1 MKFIDEVQVS
11 FLSGDGGDGCSS
23 FRREK
28 FVPKGGPSG
37 GDGGRGGDVI
47 LISDTNINTLSSFRY
62 KKVLKAENG
71 QNGQN
76 KDKYGKSGVD
86 LIIKV
91 PIGTIVSSLET
102 NQIIVDMDHDKKKHI
117 LIRGGSGGLGNIHF
131 KSSTN
136 QTPTKFT
143 RGSKGE
149 QIDCKLELKILADV
163 GLVGL
168 PNAGKSSFV
177 RKVSHARPKV
187 ADYPFTTID
196 PSIGTVDYSLTK
208 TFTVADIPGIIKG
221 ASDGVGLG
229 IKFLKHLQRTK
240 ILIHLIDSSHM
251 DNDDMTSKIIDDFDT
266 IDQEL
271 TLFSKE
277 IYSKKNFLVFNKI
290 DLWESEN
297 FETFKRLLIK
307 FFTEKKGFSKENIF
321 FISCLN
327 NNGIKSLLD
336 RISKFF

>member
-11 FLSGDGGDGCSS
+11 FVSGDGGDGCSS

-37 GDGGRGGDVI
+37 GDGGKGGDVI
-47 LISDTNINTLSSFRY
+47 LISDSNINTLSSFRY
-62 KKVLKAENG
+62 KKFLKAENG

-76 KDKYGKSGVD
+76 KDKYGKSGLD

-102 NQIIVDMDHDKKKHI
+102 NQIIVDMDQDKKKHI

-177 RKVSHARPKV
+177 RKVSHAKPKV

-251 DNDDMTSKIIDDFDT
+251 HNDDITSKIIDDFDT
-266 IDQEL
+266 INKEL

-297 FETFKRLLIK
+297 IETFKHHLIK

>member
-11 FLSGDGGDGCSS
+11 FVSGDGGDGCSS

-37 GDGGRGGDVI
+37 GDGGKGGDVI
-47 LISDTNINTLSSFRY
+47 LISDSNINTLSSFRY
-62 KKVLKAENG
+62 KKFLKAENG

-76 KDKYGKSGVD
+76 KDKYGKSGLD

-102 NQIIVDMDHDKKKHI
+102 NQIIVDMDQDKKKHI

-149 QIDCKLELKILADV
+149 QLDCKLELKILADV

-177 RKVSHARPKV
+177 RTVSHARPKV

-251 DNDDMTSKIIDDFDT
+251 HNDDITSKIIDDFDT
-266 IDQEL
+266 INKEL

-297 FETFKRLLIK
+297 IETFKHHLIK

-327 NNGIKSLLD
+327 NDGIKSLLD

>member
-1 MKFIDEVQVS
+1 MKFIDEVRVS
-11 FLSGDGGDGCSS
+11 FVSGDGGDGCSS

-37 GDGGRGGDVI
+37 GDGGKGGDVI
-47 LISDTNINTLSSFRY
+47 LISDSNINTLSSFRY
-62 KKVLKAENG
+62 KKFLKAENG

-102 NQIIVDMDHDKKKHI
+102 NQIIVDMDQDKKKHI

-149 QIDCKLELKILADV
+149 QLDCKLELKILADV

-177 RKVSHARPKV
+177 RKVSHAKPKV

-240 ILIHLIDSSHM
+240 ILIHLIDTSHM
-251 DNDDMTSKIIDDFDT
+251 HNDDITSKIIDDFDT
-266 IDQEL
+266 INKEL

-297 FETFKRLLIK
+297 IETFKHHLIK

>member
-11 FLSGDGGDGCSS
+11 FVSGDGGDGCSS

-37 GDGGRGGDVI
+37 GDGGKGGDVI
-47 LISDTNINTLSSFRY
+47 LISDSNINTLSSFRY
-62 KKVLKAENG
+62 KKFLKAENG

-76 KDKYGKSGVD
+76 KDKYGKSGLD

-102 NQIIVDMDHDKKKHI
+102 NQIIVDMDQDKKKHI

-149 QIDCKLELKILADV
+149 LLDCKLELKILADV

-177 RKVSHARPKV
+177 RTVSHARPKV

-251 DNDDMTSKIIDDFDT
+251 HNDDITSKIIDDFDT
-266 IDQEL
+266 INKEL

-297 FETFKRLLIK
+297 IETFKHHLIK
-307 FFTEKKGFSKENIF
+307 FFTEKKGFSMENIF

-327 NNGIKSLLD
+327 KNGIKSLLD

>member
-11 FLSGDGGDGCSS
+11 FVSGDGGDGCSS

-37 GDGGRGGDVI
+37 GDGGKGGDVI
-47 LISDTNINTLSSFRY
+47 LISDSNINTLSSFRY

-102 NQIIVDMDHDKKKHI
+102 NQILVDMDQDKKKHI

-149 QIDCKLELKILADV
+149 QIDCKLELKLLADV

-177 RKVSHARPKV
+177 RTVSHARPKV

-251 DNDDMTSKIIDDFDT
+251 HNDDIKSKIVDDFDT
-266 IDQEL
+266 INKEL

-297 FETFKRLLIK
+297 IQTFKHHLIK

>member
-11 FLSGDGGDGCSS
+11 FISGDGGDGCSA

-37 GDGGRGGDVI
+37 GDGGKGGDII
-47 LISDTNINTLSSFRY
+47 LLSDSNINTLSSFRY
-62 KKVLKAENG
+62 KKILKAENG

-91 PIGTIVSSLET
+91 PIGTIVNSLET
-102 NQIIVDMDHDKKKHI
+102 NQVIVDMDHDKKKHI
-117 LIRGGSGGLGNIHF
+117 LIRGGAGGLGNIHF

-187 ADYPFTTID
+187 ADYPFTTIE

-240 ILIHLIDSSHM
+240 ILIHLIDSSHVH
-251 DNDDMTSKIIDDFDT
+251 NDDITSKIIDDFDT
-266 IDQEL
+266 INQEL
-271 TLFSKE
+271 TLFSEE

-290 DLWESEN
+290 DLWEGANIEII
-297 FETFKRLLIK
+297 KHHLIK
-307 FFTEKKGFSKENIF
+307 FFTDKKGFSKENIF
-321 FISCLN
+321 FISCVN

-336 RISKFF
+336 KISKFF

>member
-11 FLSGDGGDGCSS
+11 FVSGDGGDGCSS

-37 GDGGRGGDVI
+37 GDGGKGGDVI
-47 LISDTNINTLSSFRY
+47 LISDSNINTLSSFRY
-62 KKVLKAENG
+62 KKFLKAENG

-102 NQIIVDMDHDKKKHI
+102 NQIIVDMDQDKKKHI

-177 RKVSHARPKV
+177 RKVSHAKPKV

-251 DNDDMTSKIIDDFDT
+251 HNDDITSKIIDDFDT
-266 IDQEL
+266 INKEL

-297 FETFKRLLIK
+297 IETFKHHLIK

>member
-11 FLSGDGGDGCSS
+11 FISGDGGDGCSS

-37 GDGGRGGDVI
+37 GDGGKGGDVI
-47 LISDTNINTLSSFRY
+47 LISDSNINTLSSFRY

-76 KDKYGKSGVD
+76 KDKYGKSGLD

-91 PIGTIVSSLET
+91 PIGTIVSSLKT

-143 RGSKGE
+143 RGSKGK

-251 DNDDMTSKIIDDFDT
+251 DNDDMTSKIIDDFDI

-277 IYSKKNFLVFNKI
+277 IYSKK
-290 DLWESEN
+290 
-297 FETFKRLLIK
+297 
-307 FFTEKKGFSKENIF
+307 IF
-321 FISCLN
+321 
-327 NNGIKSLLD
+327 
-336 RISKFF
+336 

>member
-1 MKFIDEVQVS
+1 
-11 FLSGDGGDGCSS
+11 
-23 FRREK
+23 
-28 FVPKGGPSG
+28 
-37 GDGGRGGDVI
+37 
-47 LISDTNINTLSSFRY
+47 
-62 KKVLKAENG
+62 
-71 QNGQN
+71 
-76 KDKYGKSGVD
+76 
-86 LIIKV
+86 
-91 PIGTIVSSLET
+91 
-102 NQIIVDMDHDKKKHI
+102 MDHDKKKHI

-143 RGSKGE
+143 RGSKGK

-251 DNDDMTSKIIDDFDT
+251 HNDDMTSKIIDDFDT
-266 IDQEL
+266 INQEL
-271 TLFSKE
+271 TFFP
-277 IYSKKNFLVFNKI
+277 KKYILKKVF
-290 DLWESEN
+290 
-297 FETFKRLLIK
+297 
-307 FFTEKKGFSKENIF
+307 
-321 FISCLN
+321 
-327 NNGIKSLLD
+327 
-336 RISKFF
+336 

>member
-11 FLSGDGGDGCSS
+11 FVSGDGGDGCSS

-37 GDGGRGGDVI
+37 GDGGKGGDVI
-47 LISDTNINTLSSFRY
+47 LISDSNINTLSSFRY

-102 NQIIVDMDHDKKKHI
+102 NQIIVDMDQDKKKHI

-251 DNDDMTSKIIDDFDT
+251 HNDDITSKIIDDFDT
-266 IDQEL
+266 INKEL

-297 FETFKRLLIK
+297 IETFKHHLIK

-327 NNGIKSLLD
+327 KNGIKSLLD

>member
-11 FLSGDGGDGCSS
+11 FVSGDGGDGCSS

-37 GDGGRGGDVI
+37 GDGGKGGDVI
-47 LISDTNINTLSSFRY
+47 LISDSNINTLSSFRY
-62 KKVLKAENG
+62 KKFLKAENG

-76 KDKYGKSGVD
+76 KDKYGKSGLD

-102 NQIIVDMDHDKKKHI
+102 NQIIVDMDQDKKKHI

-149 QIDCKLELKILADV
+149 QLDCKLELKILADV

-177 RKVSHARPKV
+177 RTVSHARPKV

-251 DNDDMTSKIIDDFDT
+251 HNDDITSKIIDDFDT
-266 IDQEL
+266 INKEL

-297 FETFKRLLIK
+297 IETFKHHLIK

>member
-11 FLSGDGGDGCSS
+11 FISGDGGDGCSS

-37 GDGGRGGDVI
+37 GDGGKGGDVI
-47 LISDTNINTLSSFRY
+47 LISDSNINTLSSFRY
-62 KKVLKAENG
+62 KKILKAENG

-76 KDKYGKSGVD
+76 KDKYGKSGLD

-102 NQIIVDMDHDKKKHI
+102 NQIIVDMDQDKKKHI

-149 QIDCKLELKILADV
+149 QLDCKLELKILADV

-177 RKVSHARPKV
+177 RTVSHARPKV

-251 DNDDMTSKIIDDFDT
+251 HNDDITSKIIDDFDT
-266 IDQEL
+266 INKEL

-297 FETFKRLLIK
+297 IETFKYHLIK

>member
-11 FLSGDGGDGCSS
+11 FVSGDGGDGCSS

-37 GDGGRGGDVI
+37 GDGGKGGDVI
-47 LISDTNINTLSSFRY
+47 LISDSNINTLSSFRY
-62 KKVLKAENG
+62 KKFLKAENG

-76 KDKYGKSGVD
+76 KDKYGKSGLD

-102 NQIIVDMDHDKKKHI
+102 NQIIVDMDQDKKKHI

-177 RKVSHARPKV
+177 RKVSHAKPKV

-240 ILIHLIDSSHM
+240 ILIHLIDTSHM
-251 DNDDMTSKIIDDFDT
+251 HNDVITSKIIDDFDT
-266 IDQEL
+266 INKEL

-297 FETFKRLLIK
+297 IETFKHHLIK

>member
-11 FLSGDGGDGCSS
+11 FISGDGGDGCSS
-23 FRREK
+23 LRREK

-37 GDGGRGGDVI
+37 GDGGKGGDVI
-47 LISDTNINTLSSFRY
+47 LISDSNINTLSSFRY
-62 KKVLKAENG
+62 KKFLKAENG

-86 LIIKV
+86 LVIKV

-221 ASDGVGLG
+221 ASDGIGLG

-240 ILIHLIDSSHM
+240 ILIHLIDTSHM
-251 DNDDMTSKIIDDFDT
+251 HNDDITSKIIDDFDT
-266 IDQEL
+266 INKEL

-297 FETFKRLLIK
+297 IETFKHHLIK

>member
-11 FLSGDGGDGCSS
+11 FVSGDGGDGCSS

-37 GDGGRGGDVI
+37 GDGGKGGDVI
-47 LISDTNINTLSSFRY
+47 LISDSNINTLSSFRY
-62 KKVLKAENG
+62 KKFLKAENG

-240 ILIHLIDSSHM
+240 ILIHLIDTSHM
-251 DNDDMTSKIIDDFDT
+251 HNDDITSKIIDDFDT
-266 IDQEL
+266 INKEL

-297 FETFKRLLIK
+297 IETFKHHLIK
-307 FFTEKKGFSKENIF
+307 FFTEKKSFSKENIF

>member
-11 FLSGDGGDGCSS
+11 FVSGDGGDGCSS

-37 GDGGRGGDVI
+37 GDGGKGGDVI
-47 LISDTNINTLSSFRY
+47 LISDSNLNTLSSFRY
-62 KKVLKAENG
+62 KKFLKAENG

-251 DNDDMTSKIIDDFDT
+251 HTDDITSKIIYDFDT
-266 IDQEL
+266 INKEL

-297 FETFKRLLIK
+297 IETFKHHLIK
-307 FFTEKKGFSKENIF
+307 FFTEKKSFSKENIF

>member
-11 FLSGDGGDGCSS
+11 FVSGDGGDGCSS

-37 GDGGRGGDVI
+37 GDGGKGGDVI
-47 LISDTNINTLSSFRY
+47 LISDSNINTLSSFRY
-62 KKVLKAENG
+62 KKFLKAENG

-102 NQIIVDMDHDKKKHI
+102 NQIIVDMDQDKKKHI

-149 QIDCKLELKILADV
+149 QLDCKLELKILADV

-177 RKVSHARPKV
+177 RKVSHAKPKV

-240 ILIHLIDSSHM
+240 ILIHLIDTSHM
-251 DNDDMTSKIIDDFDT
+251 HNDDITSKIIDDFDT
-266 IDQEL
+266 INKEL

-297 FETFKRLLIK
+297 IETFKHHLIK

>member
-11 FLSGDGGDGCSS
+11 FVSGDGGDGCSS

-37 GDGGRGGDVI
+37 GDGGKGGDVI
-47 LISDTNINTLSSFRY
+47 LISDSNINTLSSFRY
-62 KKVLKAENG
+62 KKFLKAENG

-102 NQIIVDMDHDKKKHI
+102 NQIIVDMDQDKKKHI

-149 QIDCKLELKILADV
+149 QLDCKLELKILADV

-177 RKVSHARPKV
+177 RTVSHARPKV

-251 DNDDMTSKIIDDFDT
+251 HKDDITSKIIDAFDT
-266 IDQEL
+266 INKEL

-297 FETFKRLLIK
+297 IETLKHHLIK

>member
-11 FLSGDGGDGCSS
+11 FISGDGGDGCSA

-37 GDGGRGGDVI
+37 GDGGKGGDIII
-47 LISDTNINTLSSFRY
+47 LSDSNINTLSSFRY
-62 KKVLKAENG
+62 KKILKAENG

-117 LIRGGSGGLGNIHF
+117 LIPGGAGGLGNIHF

-149 QIDCKLELKILADV
+149 QVDCKLELKILADV

-187 ADYPFTTID
+187 ADYPFTTIE

-251 DNDDMTSKIIDDFDT
+251 HNDEITPKIIDDFET
-266 IDQEL
+266 INQEL

-290 DLWESEN
+290 DLWEGAN
-297 FETFKRLLIK
+297 IETFKRHLIK
-307 FFTEKKGFSKENIF
+307 FFTDKKGFSKENIF
-321 FISCLN
+321 FISCIN

-336 RISKFF
+336 KISKFF

>member
-11 FLSGDGGDGCSS
+11 FVSGDGGDGCSS

-37 GDGGRGGDVI
+37 GDGGKGGDVI
-47 LISDTNINTLSSFRY
+47 LISDSNINTLSSFRY
-62 KKVLKAENG
+62 KKFLKAENG

-163 GLVGL
+163 GMVGL

-251 DNDDMTSKIIDDFDT
+251 HNDDITSKIIDDFDT
-266 IDQEL
+266 INKEL

-297 FETFKRLLIK
+297 IETFKHHLIK

>member
-11 FLSGDGGDGCSS
+11 FVSGDGGDGCSS

-37 GDGGRGGDVI
+37 GDGGKGGDVI
-47 LISDTNINTLSSFRY
+47 LISDSNINTLSSFRY

-102 NQIIVDMDHDKKKHI
+102 NQIIVDMDQDKKKHI

-149 QIDCKLELKILADV
+149 QLDCKLELKILADI

-177 RKVSHARPKV
+177 RTVSHARPKV

-251 DNDDMTSKIIDDFDT
+251 HNDDIKSKIVDDFDT
-266 IDQEL
+266 INKEL

-290 DLWESEN
+290 DLWGSEN
-297 FETFKRLLIK
+297 IETFKHHLIK

>member
-11 FLSGDGGDGCSS
+11 FVSGDGGDGCSS

-37 GDGGRGGDVI
+37 GDGGKGGDVI
-47 LISDTNINTLSSFRY
+47 LISDSNINTLSSFRY
-62 KKVLKAENG
+62 KKFLKAENG

-251 DNDDMTSKIIDDFDT
+251 HTDDITSKIIDDFDT
-266 IDQEL
+266 INKEL

-297 FETFKRLLIK
+297 IETFKHRLIK
-307 FFTEKKGFSKENIF
+307 FFTEKKSFSKENIF

>member
-11 FLSGDGGDGCSS
+11 FVSGDGGDGCSS

-37 GDGGRGGDVI
+37 GDGGKGGDVI
-47 LISDTNINTLSSFRY
+47 LISDSNINTLSSFRY

-76 KDKYGKSGVD
+76 KDKYGKSGLD

-102 NQIIVDMDHDKKKHI
+102 NQIIVDMDQDKKKHI

-149 QIDCKLELKILADV
+149 QLDCKLELKILADV

-177 RKVSHARPKV
+177 RTVSHARPKV

-240 ILIHLIDSSHM
+240 IVIHLIDSSYMH
-251 DNDDMTSKIIDDFDT
+251 NDDITSKIIDDFDT
-266 IDQEL
+266 INQEL
-271 TLFSKE
+271 NLFSKE

-297 FETFKRLLIK
+297 FETFKRNLIK

>member
-11 FLSGDGGDGCSS
+11 FVSGDGGDGCSS

-37 GDGGRGGDVI
+37 GDGGKGGDVI
-47 LISDTNINTLSSFRY
+47 LISDSNINTLSSFRY
-62 KKVLKAENG
+62 KKFRKAENG

-76 KDKYGKSGVD
+76 KDKYGKSGLD

-102 NQIIVDMDHDKKKHI
+102 NQIIVDMDQDKKKHI

-149 QIDCKLELKILADV
+149 QLDCKLELKILADV

-177 RKVSHARPKV
+177 RKVSHAKPKV

-251 DNDDMTSKIIDDFDT
+251 HNDDITSKIIDDFDT
-266 IDQEL
+266 INKEL

-297 FETFKRLLIK
+297 IETFKHHLIK

-327 NNGIKSLLD
+327 KNGIKSLLD

>member
-11 FLSGDGGDGCSS
+11 FISGDGGDGCSS

-37 GDGGRGGDVI
+37 GDGGKGGNVI
-47 LISDTNINTLSSFRY
+47 LISDFNINTLSSFRY

-76 KDKYGKSGVD
+76 KDKYGKSGED

-91 PIGTIVSSLET
+91 PIGTIISSLET
-102 NQIIVDMDHDKKKHI
+102 NQIIVDMDRDKKKHI
-117 LIRGGSGGLGNIHF
+117 LISGGTGGLGNIHF

-143 RGSKGE
+143 RGSKG
-149 QIDCKLELKILADV
+149 QRIDCKLELKILADV

-177 RKVSHARPKV
+177 RKVSNARPKV
-187 ADYPFTTID
+187 ADYPFTTIE

-240 ILIHLIDSSHM
+240 ILIHLIDSSHIHNE
-251 DNDDMTSKIIDDFDT
+251 DITSKIIDDFDT
-266 IDQEL
+266 INQEL
-271 TLFSKE
+271 TLFSEE

-290 DLWESEN
+290 DLWQGAN
-297 FETFKRLLIK
+297 IETFKRHLIK
-307 FFTEKKGFSKENIF
+307 FFTDKKGFSKENIF
-321 FISCLN
+321 FISCMN
-327 NNGIKSLLD
+327 NKGIKSLLD
-336 RISKFF
+336 KISKFF

>member
-11 FLSGDGGDGCSS
+11 FVSGDGGDGCSS

-37 GDGGRGGDVI
+37 GDGGKGGDVI
-47 LISDTNINTLSSFRY
+47 LISDSNINTLSSFRY
-62 KKVLKAENG
+62 KKFLKAENG

-102 NQIIVDMDHDKKKHI
+102 NQIIVDMDQDKKKHI

-149 QIDCKLELKILADV
+149 QLDCKLELKILADV

-251 DNDDMTSKIIDDFDT
+251 LNDDMTSKIIDDFDT
-266 IDQEL
+266 INKEL

-297 FETFKRLLIK
+297 IETFKHHLIK

-327 NNGIKSLLD
+327 NDGIKSLLD

>member
-11 FLSGDGGDGCSS
+11 FVSGDGGDGCSS

-37 GDGGRGGDVI
+37 GDGGKGGDVI
-47 LISDTNINTLSSFRY
+47 LISDSNINTLSSFRY

-102 NQIIVDMDHDKKKHI
+102 NQIIVDMDQDKKKHI

-149 QIDCKLELKILADV
+149 QLDCKLELKILADV

-177 RKVSHARPKV
+177 RTVSHARPKV

-251 DNDDMTSKIIDDFDT
+251 HNDDITSKIIDDFDT
-266 IDQEL
+266 INKEL

-297 FETFKRLLIK
+297 IETFKHHLIK

>member
-11 FLSGDGGDGCSS
+11 FVSGDGGDGCSS

-37 GDGGRGGDVI
+37 GDGGKGGDVI
-47 LISDTNINTLSSFRY
+47 LISDSNLNTLSSFRY
-62 KKVLKAENG
+62 KKFLKAENG

-251 DNDDMTSKIIDDFDT
+251 HTDDITSKIIYDFDT
-266 IDQEL
+266 INKEL

-297 FETFKRLLIK
+297 IETFKHRLIK
-307 FFTEKKGFSKENIF
+307 FFTEKKSFSKENIF

>member
-1 MKFIDEVQVS
+1 MKFIDEMQVS
-11 FLSGDGGDGCSS
+11 FVSGDGGDGCSS

-37 GDGGRGGDVI
+37 GDGGKGGDVI
-47 LISDTNINTLSSFRY
+47 LISDSNINTLSSFRY
-62 KKVLKAENG
+62 KKFLKAENG

-76 KDKYGKSGVD
+76 KDKYGKSGLD

-149 QIDCKLELKILADV
+149 QLDCKLELKILADV

-177 RKVSHARPKV
+177 RKVSHAKPKV

-240 ILIHLIDSSHM
+240 ILIHLIDTSHM
-251 DNDDMTSKIIDDFDT
+251 HNDDITSKIIDDFDT
-266 IDQEL
+266 INKEL

-297 FETFKRLLIK
+297 IETFKHHLIK

-327 NNGIKSLLD
+327 KNGIKTLLD

>member
-11 FLSGDGGDGCSS
+11 FVSGDGGDGCSS

-37 GDGGRGGDVI
+37 GDGGKGGDVI
-47 LISDTNINTLSSFRY
+47 LISDSNINTLSSFRY

-102 NQIIVDMDHDKKKHI
+102 NQIIVDMDQDKKKHI

-177 RKVSHARPKV
+177 RKVSHAKPKV

-221 ASDGVGLG
+221 ASDGIGLG

-251 DNDDMTSKIIDDFDT
+251 HNDDITSKIIDDFDT
-266 IDQEL
+266 INKEL

-297 FETFKRLLIK
+297 IETFKHHLIK

-327 NNGIKSLLD
+327 KNGIKSLLD

>member
-11 FLSGDGGDGCSS
+11 FVSGDGGDGCSS

-37 GDGGRGGDVI
+37 GDGGKGGDVI
-47 LISDTNINTLSSFRY
+47 LISDSNINTLSSFRY
-62 KKVLKAENG
+62 KKFLKAENG

-76 KDKYGKSGVD
+76 KDKYGKSGLD

-102 NQIIVDMDHDKKKHI
+102 NQIIVDMDQDKKKHI

-177 RKVSHARPKV
+177 RKVSHAKPKV

-240 ILIHLIDSSHM
+240 ILIHLIDTSHM
-251 DNDDMTSKIIDDFDT
+251 HNDDLTSKIIDDFDT
-266 IDQEL
+266 INKEL

-297 FETFKRLLIK
+297 IETFKHHLIK

>member
-11 FLSGDGGDGCSS
+11 FISGDGGDGCSS

-37 GDGGRGGDVI
+37 GDGGKGGDVI
-47 LISDTNINTLSSFRY
+47 LISDSNINTLSSFRY
-62 KKVLKAENG
+62 KKILKAENG

-251 DNDDMTSKIIDDFDT
+251 HNDDMTSKIIDDFDT
-266 IDQEL
+266 INQEL

-290 DLWESEN
+290 DLWDGEN
-297 FETFKRLLIK
+297 IETFKNHLIK

-327 NNGIKSLLD
+327 NNGIKNLLD

>member
-11 FLSGDGGDGCSS
+11 FVSGDGGDGCSS

-37 GDGGRGGDVI
+37 GDGGKGGDVI
-47 LISDTNINTLSSFRY
+47 LISDSNINTLSSFRY
-62 KKVLKAENG
+62 KKFLKAENG

-76 KDKYGKSGVD
+76 KDKYGKSGLD

-102 NQIIVDMDHDKKKHI
+102 NQIIVDMDQDKKKHI

-149 QIDCKLELKILADV
+149 QLDCKLELKILADV

-177 RKVSHARPKV
+177 RTVSHARPKV

-229 IKFLKHLQRTK
+229 VKFLKHLQRTK

-251 DNDDMTSKIIDDFDT
+251 HNDDITSKIIDDFDT
-266 IDQEL
+266 INKEL

-297 FETFKRLLIK
+297 IETFKHHLIK

-327 NNGIKSLLD
+327 NDGIKSLLD

>member
-11 FLSGDGGDGCSS
+11 FISGDGGDGCSS

-37 GDGGRGGDVI
+37 GDGGKGGDVI
-47 LISDTNINTLSSFRY
+47 LISDSNINTLSSFRY

-251 DNDDMTSKIIDDFDT
+251 HNDDITSKIIDDFDT
-266 IDQEL
+266 INQEL

-297 FETFKRLLIK
+297 IETFKHHLIK

>member
-11 FLSGDGGDGCSS
+11 FVSGDGGDGCSS

-37 GDGGRGGDVI
+37 GDGGKGGDVI
-47 LISDTNINTLSSFRY
+47 LISDSNINTLSSFRY
-62 KKVLKAENG
+62 KKFLKAENG

-76 KDKYGKSGVD
+76 KDKYGKSGLD

-102 NQIIVDMDHDKKKHI
+102 NQIIVDMDQDKKKHI

-149 QIDCKLELKILADV
+149 QLDCKLELKILADV

-177 RKVSHARPKV
+177 RTVSHARPKV

-251 DNDDMTSKIIDDFDT
+251 INDDITSKIIDDFDT
-266 IDQEL
+266 INKEL

-297 FETFKRLLIK
+297 IETFKHHLIK
-307 FFTEKKGFSKENIF
+307 FFTEKKGFSKEDIF

-327 NNGIKSLLD
+327 NDGIKSLLD

>member
-11 FLSGDGGDGCSS
+11 FVSGDGGDGCSS

-37 GDGGRGGDVI
+37 GDGGKGGDVI
-47 LISDTNINTLSSFRY
+47 LISDSNINTLSSFRY
-62 KKVLKAENG
+62 KKFLKAENG

-102 NQIIVDMDHDKKKHI
+102 NKIIVDMDHDKKKHI

-149 QIDCKLELKILADV
+149 QLDCKLELKILADV

-240 ILIHLIDSSHM
+240 ILIHLIDSSHLHT
-251 DNDDMTSKIIDDFDT
+251 NDITSKIIDDFDT
-266 IDQEL
+266 INKEL

-297 FETFKRLLIK
+297 IETFKHLLIK

>member
-11 FLSGDGGDGCSS
+11 FVSGDGGDGCSS

-37 GDGGRGGDVI
+37 GDGGKGGDVI
-47 LISDTNINTLSSFRY
+47 LISDSNINTLSSFRY
-62 KKVLKAENG
+62 KKFLKAENG

-117 LIRGGSGGLGNIHF
+117 LIRGGTGGLGNIHF

-149 QIDCKLELKILADV
+149 QVDCKLELKILADV

-240 ILIHLIDSSHM
+240 ILIHLIDTSHM
-251 DNDDMTSKIIDDFDT
+251 HNDDITSKIIDDFDT
-266 IDQEL
+266 INKEL

-297 FETFKRLLIK
+297 IETFKHHLIK